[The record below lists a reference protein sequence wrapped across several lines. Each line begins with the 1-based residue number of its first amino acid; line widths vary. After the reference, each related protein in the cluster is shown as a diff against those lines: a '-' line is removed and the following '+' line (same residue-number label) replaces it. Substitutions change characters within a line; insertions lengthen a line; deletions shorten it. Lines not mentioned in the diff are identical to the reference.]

1 MSEAKGSGPPTS
13 ESAWPTAA
21 EWLAGGHTGGI
32 VVAGMPITEHAVT
45 PSAYGRAPGAIRSR
59 MARLSSFHGERGVD
73 LRNVPIRDLGDSG
86 FAPPLDAPLT
96 IVLGG
101 HNAVTFHALSPVV
114 DLERWGLLTLD
125 AHHDVRAYDAGAVG
139 NGSPVRALIDAGL
152 RGGNVVQVGI
162 HGFSNAAAHRQWCLD
177 QGVTILGPDRVSEV
191 RAQLDALAE
200 RCDRI
205 YVDLDIDVLDRAFA
219 PGCPGS
225 RPGGLSPRELFDAAF
240 TVGAHPAVAAVDI
253 VELDP
258 TADVE
263 HTTTDSAA
271 LALLNAAAGFATR

>member
-1 MSEAKGSGPPTS
+1 MSAE
-13 ESAWPTAA
+13 WPTAA
-21 EWLAGGHTGGI
+21 EWLAGDAAGGL

-59 MARLSSFHGERGVD
+59 LGRLSSFHGEREID
-73 LRNVPIRDLGDSG
+73 LRQVPVTDLGDSG
-86 FAPPLDAPLT
+86 IAPDLDASLV

-101 HNAVTFHALSPVV
+101 HNAVTFHALSPAG
-114 DLERWGLLTLD
+114 DLGGWGLLTLD
-125 AHHDVRAYDAGAVG
+125 AHHDVRGYEPGAVG

-152 RGGNVVQVGI
+152 PGRNVVQIGI
-162 HGFSNAAAHRQWCLD
+162 HGFSNAAADRQWCLD
-177 QGVTILGPDRVSEV
+177 QGVSVLGPEGVGEV
-191 RAQLDALAE
+191 TAQLDALAE

-205 YVDLDIDVLDRAFA
+205 YVDIDIDVLDRAFA

-225 RPGGLSPRELFDAAF
+225 RPGGITPRRLFEAAF
-240 TVGAHPAVAAVDI
+240 AAGAHPAVAAIDI

-263 HTTTDSAA
+263 HITTDAAA
-271 LALLNAAAGFATR
+271 LALLNTAAGFSTR

>member
-1 MSEAKGSGPPTS
+1 MSAE
-13 ESAWPTAA
+13 WPTAA
-21 EWLAGGHTGGI
+21 EWLARGTEGGI

-45 PSAYGRAPGAIRSR
+45 PSGYGRAPGAIRSR
-59 MARLSSFHGERGVD
+59 LARLSSFHGERGID
-73 LRNVPIRDLGDSG
+73 LRGVPVTDRGDSG
-86 FAPPLDAPLT
+86 VAPDLGAPLV

-101 HNAVTFHALSPVV
+101 HNAVTFHALSGAE
-114 DLERWGLLTLD
+114 DLPRWGLLTLD
-125 AHHDVRAYDAGAVG
+125 AHHDVRAYEAGAVG

-152 RGGNVVQVGI
+152 PGANVVQVGI
-162 HGFSNAAAHRQWCLD
+162 HGFSNAAADRQWCLD
-177 QGVTILGPDRVSEV
+177 QGVTVLGPERVGEV
-191 RAQLDALAE
+191 GAQLDALAD

-225 RPGGLSPRELFDAAF
+225 RPGGITPRELFAAAF
-240 TVGAHPAVAAVDI
+240 AAGAHPAVAAVDI

-263 HTTTDSAA
+263 HITTDAAA
-271 LALLNAAAGFATR
+271 LALLNTAAGFSTRQ